1 MNESVIIG
9 SSEKFLDRI
18 KRETLDL
25 NDVSQLNGFLRIYQY
40 LKENLEEL
48 QERKEI
54 MESKGY
60 KAPYRSLARYG
71 STTPGEV
78 MVEELHEVNRHSQ
91 YFRMKASAKKNILDR
106 VNSSISSHKIALGN
120 LDEYA
125 VLICKSCNK
134 SYRANEITNFEMIS
148 CGCGSADFNLKI
160 NESGVHRVG
169 IIPYLPLS
177 GNYMAVMSELSARG
191 RESFKKV
198 VKVLKQEKKGV
209 VKTVSLVIRVLDSGR
224 WIRKR
229 VSMEGVDGQNY
240 EKELRKKYGSNVRI
254 EFLQFHRIKPTIIND
269 RHTRNALALGYVR
282 FSEHFIQN
290 IIGEI
295 LESRLNNLKK
305 VKLYETLVQKAQE
318 FEPSIIEEFENLED
332 IRKEEL
338 DFLLLDHKLM
348 NARGDMDQELSRN
361 LKKKSLIEKKLFKGI
376 PLTLIMWD
384 IIKYYL
390 STSYDRRNKHSGPFP
405 NLRLNLDRNQ
415 VKVFQDFDKEVVD
428 ILRTSKKEKIEYIPH
443 IQKVLLKKFEL
454 EQKMKGM
461 HMKTNPAAFGA
472 AVISLES
479 EISIEITSQLFSVS
493 DKDVKAEKKNIETMG
508 KPSTQKA
515 QQFMEMIKK

>member
-18 KRETLDL
+18 KRETVDL
-25 NDVSQLNGFLRIYQY
+25 NDVASISGFLRIYQY

-48 QERKEI
+48 QERKDT

-60 KAPYRSLARYG
+60 KAPYRSLSRYG
-71 STTPGEV
+71 STNPGEV
-78 MVEELHEVNRHSQ
+78 MFEELHEVNRHSQ

-125 VLICKSCNK
+125 ALRCKSCDK

-148 CGCGSADFNLKI
+148 CACGSSDFNLKV
-160 NESGVHRVG
+160 NESGLHRIE

-177 GNYMAVMSELSARG
+177 GNYMAVMSELSPRG

-209 VKTVSLVIRVLDSGR
+209 VKTVSLVIRVLESGR

-269 RHTRNALALGYVR
+269 RHTRNALSLGYVR

-295 LESRLNNLKK
+295 LESRLSNLKK
-305 VKLYETLVQKAQE
+305 VKLYETLRQKAQH
-318 FEPSIIEEFENLED
+318 FEPSLIEEFENLED

-338 DFLLLDHKLM
+338 DFLLLENNLM
-348 NARGDMDQELSRN
+348 NANGELDRELSRN

-390 STSYDRRNKHSGPFP
+390 STSYDRRNKYSGPFP

-415 VKVFQDFDKEVVD
+415 VKVFQDFDKDVVN
-428 ILRTSKKEKIEYIPH
+428 ILKTYKSEKIVYIPH

-454 EQKMKGM
+454 EQKMKGL
-461 HMKTNPAAFGA
+461 HMKTNLAAFGA

-479 EISIEITSQLFSVS
+479 GISIETTSELFSVS
-493 DKDVKAEKKNIETMG
+493 IKDVQTEKKNMETMG
-508 KPSTQKA
+508 KPTTPKA
-515 QQFMEMIKK
+515 KKFMEMIKK

>member
-25 NDVSQLNGFLRIYQY
+25 SEVSQIKGFLRVYQY

-106 VNSSISSHKIALGN
+106 VKSSISSHKIAIGN
-120 LDEYA
+120 LEEYA
-125 VLICKSCNK
+125 TLKCSSCHK
-134 SYRANEITNFEMIS
+134 SYRANEISDFDNITCT
-148 CGCGSADFNLKI
+148 CGLSDFQLEI
-160 NESGVHRVG
+160 NESGVHRLE
-169 IIPYLPLS
+169 IIPHLPLS
-177 GNYMAVMSELSARG
+177 GNYMALMSELSPWG

-209 VKTVSLVIRVLDSGR
+209 VKTVSLVIRVLESGR

-254 EFLQFHRIKPTIIND
+254 EFLQFHRVKPTIIND
-269 RHTRNALALGYVR
+269 RHTRNALALAYVR
-282 FSEHFIQN
+282 FSEKFIQN
-290 IIGEI
+290 ILNEI
-295 LESRLNNLKK
+295 LQSRLNNLKK
-305 VKLYETLVQKAQE
+305 VKLYEKLVKQAKL
-318 FEPSIIEEFENLED
+318 FEPTLLEEFEDL
-332 IRKEEL
+332 EEL
-338 DFLLLDHKLM
+338 REEELNRLLLENNLRDKWGHLD
-348 NARGDMDQELSRN
+348 RELDQN
-361 LKKKSLIEKKLFKGI
+361 LKRKALIEKKLFKGI

-390 STSYDRRNKHSGPFP
+390 STSYDRRNSYSGPFP
-405 NLRLNLDRNQ
+405 NLRVTLDRNQ
-415 VKVFQDFDKEVVD
+415 VKVFQDFDRDVVD
-428 ILRTSKKEKIEYIPH
+428 VLRDYKKEKVVFIPH

-479 EISIEITSQLFSVS
+479 EIPVETTSSLFSVS
-493 DKDVKAEKKNIETMG
+493 KKDVLSEKKNMETMG
-508 KPSTQKA
+508 KPTNTKA
-515 QQFMEMIKK
+515 KQFMEMIKK